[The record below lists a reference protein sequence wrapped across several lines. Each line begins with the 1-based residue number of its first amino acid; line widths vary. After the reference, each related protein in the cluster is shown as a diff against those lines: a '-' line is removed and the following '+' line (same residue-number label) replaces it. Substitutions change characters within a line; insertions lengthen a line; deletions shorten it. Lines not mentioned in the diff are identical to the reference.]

1 MADDDPVRPRPEAE
15 SGGGQPGN
23 GSDGPQRPANP
34 RDAADEVEKLRA
46 ELTAANDRALR
57 ERADLE
63 NLKKRVTR
71 EKAEALR
78 FANESLL
85 RELLPVIDNLN
96 RALEHARN
104 ARADDPIVQG
114 VDLVL
119 RSLVDVLGR
128 HGVKIVEA
136 RGTRFDPNVHEAIG
150 HVESEQPPNTVID
163 EHQRGYLLHDRL
175 LRPALVT
182 VGKGRTAD
190 RPGVERPDNDD

>member
-1 MADDDPVRPRPEAE
+1 MADDDPVRPKPDIDRADAR
-15 SGGGQPGN
+15 PGN
-23 GSDGPQRPANP
+23 GTDGPQGPTDPSDSAG
-34 RDAADEVEKLRA
+34 EVEKLRA
-46 ELTAANDRALR
+46 ELAAANDRALR

-63 NLKKRVTR
+63 NVKKRATR
-71 EKAEALR
+71 EKSEALR

-104 ARADDPIVQG
+104 SRDVDPIIQG
-114 VDLVL
+114 VELVL
-119 RSLVDVLGR
+119 RSLIDVLGR

-150 HVESEQPPNTVID
+150 HVESEHPPNTVID

-190 RPGVERPDNDD
+190 RPGVERPDNDN

>member
-1 MADDDPVRPRPEAE
+1 MADDDPVRPKPDTERADER
-15 SGGGQPGN
+15 PGN
-23 GSDGPQRPANP
+23 GSDGPQRPADP
-34 RDAADEVEKLRA
+34 RDSADEVERLRA
-46 ELTAANDRALR
+46 ELAAANDRALR

-63 NLKKRVTR
+63 NVKKRVMR
-71 EKAEALR
+71 EKSEALR

-96 RALEHARN
+96 RALEHARSSG
-104 ARADDPIVQG
+104 DVDPIIQG
-114 VDLVL
+114 VELVL

-150 HVESEQPPNTVID
+150 HVESEHPPNTVID

-182 VGKGRTAD
+182 VGKGR
-190 RPGVERPDNDD
+190 PGVETPDNDD